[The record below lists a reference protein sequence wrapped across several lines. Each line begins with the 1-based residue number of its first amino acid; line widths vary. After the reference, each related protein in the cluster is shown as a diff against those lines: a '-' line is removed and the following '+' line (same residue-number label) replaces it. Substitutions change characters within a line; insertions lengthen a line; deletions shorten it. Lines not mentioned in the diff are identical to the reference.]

1 MPSLIFLLQFL
12 HRGCY
17 NGYTI
22 QYINILCFDEK
33 VGLSMSIPAE
43 GETIQIHSY
52 KHNGKI
58 HRVWQE
64 TMVLKGT
71 RNIVIGANERTVV
84 TESDGRTW
92 LTREPSICYFHA
104 EHWFN
109 IICMLREDGV
119 YYYCNI
125 SSPFIYDNQS
135 LKYIDYDL
143 DVKVFPDM
151 TYTILDED
159 EFEEHKKQMDYPEA
173 IDLILHRNV
182 EKLISWIKQRK
193 GPFAPDFIE
202 VWTNR
207 YLFHKQLKISE

>member
-1 MPSLIFLLQFL
+1 MA
-12 HRGCY
+12 
-17 NGYTI
+17 
-22 QYINILCFDEK
+22 
-33 VGLSMSIPAE
+33 IPLE

-52 KHNGKI
+52 KHNGRI

-71 RNIVIGANERTVV
+71 NNIVIGANEKTLV

-119 YYYCNI
+119 YYYCNL
-125 SSPFIYDNQS
+125 SSPFVYDNGS
-135 LKYIDYDL
+135 IKYIDYDL

-151 TYTILDED
+151 SYTLLDED
-159 EFEEHKKQMDYPEA
+159 EFEMHKVEMNYPEV
-173 IDLILHRNV
+173 IEKILRRHLQT
-182 EKLISWIKQRK
+182 LISWIQQRR

-207 YLFHKQLKISE
+207 YNLNREIQANSQQEE

>member
-1 MPSLIFLLQFL
+1 MA
-12 HRGCY
+12 
-17 NGYTI
+17 
-22 QYINILCFDEK
+22 
-33 VGLSMSIPAE
+33 IPNE

-52 KHNGKI
+52 KHNGRI

-71 RNIVIGANERTVV
+71 KNIVIGANERTLVI
-84 TESDGRTW
+84 ESDGRTW
-92 LTREPSICYFHA
+92 VTREPSICYFHA
-104 EHWFN
+104 EYWFN

-119 YYYCNI
+119 NYYINM
-125 SSPFIYDNQS
+125 SSPFVYNNGM

-159 EFEEHKKQMDYPEA
+159 EYEQHKKEMKYPEE
-173 IDLILHRNV
+173 IDGILDRNV
-182 EKLISWIKQRK
+182 EKLLSWIKQRR

-202 VWTNR
+202 AWTSR
-207 YLFHKQLKISE
+207 YHFHKQLNE

>member
-1 MPSLIFLLQFL
+1 MA
-12 HRGCY
+12 
-17 NGYTI
+17 
-22 QYINILCFDEK
+22 
-33 VGLSMSIPAE
+33 IPTE
-43 GETIQIHSY
+43 GEIIQIHSY
-52 KHNGKI
+52 KHNGRI

-71 RNIVIGANERTVV
+71 KNIVIAANERTLV

-92 LTREPSICYFHA
+92 VTREPSICYFHA

-119 YYYCNI
+119 YYYINM
-125 SSPFIYDNQS
+125 SSPFLYNKQR

-159 EFEEHKKQMDYPEA
+159 EYEQHKKEMNYPNE
-173 IDLILHRNV
+173 IDIILNNNL
-182 EKLISWIKQRK
+182 EKLLSWIKQRR

-202 VWTNR
+202 AWTSR
-207 YLFHKQLKISE
+207 YHFHKQLNE

>member
-1 MPSLIFLLQFL
+1 MTLP
-12 HRGCY
+12 
-17 NGYTI
+17 
-22 QYINILCFDEK
+22 K
-33 VGLSMSIPAE
+33 E

-64 TMVLKGT
+64 TLVLKGT
-71 RNIVIGANERTVV
+71 RNIIIGGNERTLV

-104 EHWFN
+104 ENWFN

-119 YYYCNI
+119 YYYVNM
-125 SSPFIYDNQS
+125 SSPFVYDDKS

-151 TYTILDED
+151 SYLILDED
-159 EFEEHKKQMDYPEA
+159 EYAEHKEQMGYPEV
-173 IDLILHRNV
+173 IDQILQRNLT
-182 EKLISWIKQRK
+182 KLLGWVKQRK
-193 GPFAPDFIE
+193 GPFAPDFIN
-202 VWTNR
+202 VWTSR
-207 YLFHKQLKISE
+207 YKFYKQLQNNEQ

>member
-1 MPSLIFLLQFL
+1 MA
-12 HRGCY
+12 
-17 NGYTI
+17 
-22 QYINILCFDEK
+22 
-33 VGLSMSIPAE
+33 IPTE
-43 GETIQIHSY
+43 GEMIQIHSY
-52 KHNGKI
+52 KHNGSI

-71 RNIVIGANERTVV
+71 KNIVIGANERTLVI
-84 TESDGRTW
+84 EADGRTW
-92 LTREPSICYFHA
+92 VTREPSICYFHA

-119 YYYCNI
+119 YYYVNM
-125 SSPFIYDNQS
+125 SSPFVYNDGR

-159 EFEEHKKQMDYPEA
+159 EYEQHKKEMKYPKEMDG
-173 IDLILHRNV
+173 ILDRNI
-182 EKLISWIKQRK
+182 EKLISWIKQRR

-202 VWTNR
+202 AWTSR
-207 YLFHKQLKISE
+207 YHFNKQLNE

>member
-1 MPSLIFLLQFL
+1 M
-12 HRGCY
+12 
-17 NGYTI
+17 
-22 QYINILCFDEK
+22 DEK
-33 VGLSMSIPAE
+33 VGFIMGIPTE
-43 GETIQIHSY
+43 GDKIQIHSY
-52 KHNGKI
+52 KHNGRI

-64 TMVLKGT
+64 TTILKGT
-71 RNIVIGANERTVV
+71 KNIVIGANEKTLV

-119 YYYCNI
+119 YYYCNM
-125 SSPFIYDNQS
+125 SSPFVYDNNA

-151 TYTILDED
+151 SYTILDED
-159 EFEEHKKQMDYPEA
+159 EYEQHKEEMAYPEV
-173 IDLILHRNV
+173 IDKILKRNV
-182 EKLISWIKQRK
+182 QKLISWIEQRR

-202 VWTNR
+202 VWTTR
-207 YLFHKQLKISE
+207 YELYQDIQSDQM

>member
-1 MPSLIFLLQFL
+1 MALP
-12 HRGCY
+12 
-17 NGYTI
+17 
-22 QYINILCFDEK
+22 
-33 VGLSMSIPAE
+33 VE
-43 GETIQIHSY
+43 GDTIQIHSY
-52 KHNGKI
+52 KHNGNI

-64 TMVLKGT
+64 TMVLKAT
-71 RNIVIGANERTVV
+71 KNIIIGANEKTLV

-125 SSPFIYDNQS
+125 SSPFVFDNQS

-151 TYTILDED
+151 TYALLDED
-159 EFEEHKKQMDYPEA
+159 EYEQHKLEMNYPEV
-173 IDLILHRNV
+173 IDKILKRNV
-182 EKLISWIKQRK
+182 KTLMSWIEQRR
-193 GPFAPDFIE
+193 GPFAPDFIQS
-202 VWTNR
+202 WTSR
-207 YLFHKQLKISE
+207 YELLSEIQANKSTEESE